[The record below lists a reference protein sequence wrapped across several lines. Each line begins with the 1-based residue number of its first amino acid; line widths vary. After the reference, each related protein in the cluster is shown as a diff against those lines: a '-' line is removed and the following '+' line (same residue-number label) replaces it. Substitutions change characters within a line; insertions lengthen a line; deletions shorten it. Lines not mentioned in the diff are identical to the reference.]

1 MKSHKK
7 AMCLVLSVTAL
18 TLLLSIPLA
27 CGPADESVQRELGN
41 LPPAA
46 PALQDRVTQSETD
59 SQTASVVAVPPPT
72 LAPLPV
78 EYQGTPGVTSG
89 SPQEEPEEEDAPNAT
104 PRPTATPNEDAP
116 TPQPTVCVAWPTKEA
131 GDPDTKC
138 IVSFLPVTT
147 PIYSKLGAD
156 IGYKVEDAE
165 ERAADEVAR
174 GVAKDT
180 SETTV
185 AGETIAVIARSRTLT
200 DGPAIEDWLKARRI
214 SFTKRNTD
222 TLTVYS
228 IRRMPALLI
237 GELSEL
243 EAIQSVKWNRPE
255 TAP

>member
-1 MKSHKK
+1 MPYRRLFIYP
-7 AMCLVLSVTAL
+7 AAL
-18 TLLLSIPLA
+18 ILLSLAVLA
-27 CGPADESVQRELGN
+27 CGPADESVQREIGN
-41 LPPAA
+41 LPPAP
-46 PALQDRVTQSETD
+46 PAEMT
-59 SQTASVVAVPPPT
+59 VPTPT
-72 LAPLPV
+72 LVPLPV
-78 EYQGTPGVTSG
+78 GGPGTPAAASG
-89 SPQEEPEEEDAPNAT
+89 SPQEDSEEEDA
-104 PRPTATPNEDAP
+104 PTATPNEDAP

-147 PIYSKLGAD
+147 PVYSKLGAD

-165 ERAADEVAR
+165 ERAEEEVAR
-174 GVAKDT
+174 GAARDM

-185 AGETIAVIARSRTLT
+185 AGETIEVIARSRTLT
-200 DGPAIEDWLKARRI
+200 DGPAIEDWLKTRRI

-222 TLTVYS
+222 ILTVYI

-243 EAIQSVKWNRPE
+243 EAIQSVRWNRPE